1 MNIKIGFLTLAQTNT
16 CCSIGY
22 VQTIS
27 MAVLKPRDLTIMCS
41 CMLCLLK
48 RIYSVR
54 D

>member
-27 MAVLKPRDLTIMCS
+27 MAVLKPRDLTIMC
-41 CMLCLLK
+41 LLK